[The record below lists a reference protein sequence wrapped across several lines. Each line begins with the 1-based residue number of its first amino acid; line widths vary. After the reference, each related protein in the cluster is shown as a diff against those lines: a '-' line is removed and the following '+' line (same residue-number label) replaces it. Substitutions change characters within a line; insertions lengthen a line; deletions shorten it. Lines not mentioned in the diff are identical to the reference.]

1 MADKSVKLSE
11 LMSTG
16 KKRKEKSSKRFAS
29 SYKEAK
35 EAAYGRK

>member
-1 MADKSVKLSE
+1 MADKSVKLNE

-16 KKRKEKSSKRFAS
+16 KRKKEKRMAS

-35 EAAYGRK
+35 SAYGKK

>member
-1 MADKSVKLSE
+1 MAEKSVKLNE

-16 KKRKEKSSKRFAS
+16 KKRKEKSKRMAS

-35 EAAYGRK
+35 EYAYGKK

>member
-1 MADKSVKLSE
+1 MAEKSVKLSE

-16 KKRKEKSSKRFAS
+16 KKRKEKSKRGFAS

-35 EAAYGRK
+35 EQAYGRK